1 MDSALFQRI
10 ENAVDDLKQ
19 ANVHS
24 FYTNMKKLS
33 HLLHSESLQPIRD
46 ELLHGVDFQAWLEA
60 GKKTQ
65 AGLMGS
71 ATFDLPLDWK
81 ESLGIR
87 LALIDYFAEAP
98 GNALDFSLIFFH
110 EGLKVLPNLQS
121 MTRQVIVPFTR
132 DFIAHVKEKNG
143 SSELVQPAAPAVS
156 ATRKVFV
163 VHGHDEAA
171 REAVARFLEQTN
183 FEPIILHE
191 QANKGQTIIEKIEE
205 HGDVGF
211 AVVLLTAD
219 DLGGKDERHLAPR
232 ARQNVIFELGY
243 FIARLGRKRVAALK
257 QDSVEVPSDFS
268 GVVYL
273 TYDSNK
279 AWKQA
284 LAQELKAA
292 GFEIDW
298 NKVMRNKVMQ

>member
-1 MDSALFQRI
+1 M
-10 ENAVDDLKQ
+10 V
-19 ANVHS
+19 
-24 FYTNMKKLS
+24 
-33 HLLHSESLQPIRD
+33 
-46 ELLHGVDFQAWLEA
+46 
-60 GKKTQ
+60 
-65 AGLMGS
+65 S
-71 ATFDLPLDWK
+71 ATFGLPLDWK

-98 GNALDFSLIFFH
+98 GNALDFCFIFFH
-110 EGLKVLPNLQS
+110 EGPEVPFDLQS
-121 MTRQVIVPFTR
+121 MIRQVIVPFAR
-132 DFIAHVKEKNG
+132 DFIAHVKEKSG

-183 FEPIILHE
+183 SEPIILHE

-211 AVVLLTAD
+211 AVVLLTTD
-219 DLGGKDERHLAPR
+219 DLGGEDERHLAPR

-243 FIARLGRKRVAALK
+243 FIARLGRERVAALK

-273 TYDSNK
+273 TYDSRK
-279 AWKQA
+279 AWKEA
-284 LAQELKAA
+284 LAKELKAA

-298 NKVMRNKVMQ
+298 NKVMP

>member
-1 MDSALFQRI
+1 MDNALFQRI

-19 ANVHS
+19 ADEHS
-24 FYTNMKKLS
+24 FDMNVKTLS
-33 HLLHSESLQPIRD
+33 HLLHSKSLQPIRD
-46 ELLHGVDFQAWLEA
+46 DLLHAVDFQAWLEA

-65 AGLMGS
+65 TSMMGS
-71 ATFDLPLDWK
+71 ATFDLPLDPK

-87 LALIDYFAEAP
+87 LALIDYFTEAP

-110 EGLKVLPNLQS
+110 KGPKVVPNLQN
-121 MTRQVIVPFTR
+121 MTRQVIVTFAR
-132 DFIAHVKEKNG
+132 DFIAHVKEESG
-143 SSELVQPAAPAVS
+143 SSELMQPAAPTVS

-171 REAVARFLEQTN
+171 REAVARFLEQIN

-219 DLGGKDERHLAPR
+219 DLGGEDAHRLAPR

-273 TYDSNK
+273 TYDSSK
-279 AWKQA
+279 AWRQD
-284 LAQELKAA
+284 LAQELNAA

-298 NKVMRNKVMQ
+298 NKIMP

>member
-1 MDSALFQRI
+1 
-10 ENAVDDLKQ
+10 
-19 ANVHS
+19 
-24 FYTNMKKLS
+24 
-33 HLLHSESLQPIRD
+33 
-46 ELLHGVDFQAWLEA
+46 
-60 GKKTQ
+60 
-65 AGLMGS
+65 
-71 ATFDLPLDWK
+71 
-81 ESLGIR
+81 
-87 LALIDYFAEAP
+87 
-98 GNALDFSLIFFH
+98 
-110 EGLKVLPNLQS
+110 
-121 MTRQVIVPFTR
+121 MTGQVIVPFAR
-132 DFIAHVKEKNG
+132 DFIAHVKEKSG
-143 SSELVQPAAPAVS
+143 SSEPRQPAAPAVS

-183 FEPIILHE
+183 FEPVILHE
-191 QANKGQTIIEKIEE
+191 QPKGQTIIEKIEE

-211 AVVLLTAD
+211 AVVLLTED
-219 DLGGKDERHLAPR
+219 DLGGKDARHLAPR

-273 TYDSNK
+273 TYDSRK
-279 AWKQA
+279 PERD

-298 NKVMRNKVMQ
+298 NKIMP

>member
-1 MDSALFQRI
+1 MGNTVLMSFRGGTAL
-10 ENAVDDLKQ
+10 K
-19 ANVHS
+19 
-24 FYTNMKKLS
+24 
-33 HLLHSESLQPIRD
+33 
-46 ELLHGVDFQAWLEA
+46 W
-60 GKKTQ
+60 
-65 AGLMGS
+65 
-71 ATFDLPLDWK
+71 PLDPK

-87 LALIDYFAEAP
+87 LALIDYFAEVP
-98 GNALDFSLIFFH
+98 GSALDFSLTFFH
-110 EGLKVLPNLQS
+110 EGPKVLPNLQS
-121 MTRQVIVPFTR
+121 MTRQVIVPFAR
-132 DFIAHVKEKNG
+132 DFIAHVKEKSG
-143 SSELVQPAAPAVS
+143 SSEPRQPAAPTVS

-171 REAVARFLEQTN
+171 RESVARFLEQTN

-191 QANKGQTIIEKIEE
+191 QANKGQTIIEMIEE

-219 DLGGKDERHLAPR
+219 DLGGEDEYHLAPR

-273 TYDSNK
+273 TYDSRK
-279 AWKQA
+279 AWKEA
-284 LAQELKAA
+284 LARELKAA

-298 NKVMRNKVMQ
+298 NKVMP